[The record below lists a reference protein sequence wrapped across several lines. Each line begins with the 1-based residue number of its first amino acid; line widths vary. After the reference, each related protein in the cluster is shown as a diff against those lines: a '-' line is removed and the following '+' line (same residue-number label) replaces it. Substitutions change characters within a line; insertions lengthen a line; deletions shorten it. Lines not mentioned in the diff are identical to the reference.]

1 MNKLYAFFAL
11 VFLTAC
17 GSPGFEGSWT
27 SADETGVTVEI
38 GETEGVGGGDS
49 ITTMMVY
56 EDGEFGVICTV
67 DKPKESTSTVICNSD
82 RLIMSLIDGD
92 TLVVTESDGDQYT
105 FVRN

>member
-1 MNKLYAFFAL
+1 
-11 VFLTAC
+11 
-17 GSPGFEGSWT
+17 
-27 SADETGVTVEI
+27 
-38 GETEGVGGGDS
+38 
-49 ITTMMVY
+49 MMVY